1 MVMAGLASEMGFVD
15 WGHFQGGNLM
25 DKVWLRNVGLRPS
38 RMTSLGCLGLRERA
52 GRGTIN

>member
-1 MVMAGLASEMGFVD
+1 MAGLASEMGFVD